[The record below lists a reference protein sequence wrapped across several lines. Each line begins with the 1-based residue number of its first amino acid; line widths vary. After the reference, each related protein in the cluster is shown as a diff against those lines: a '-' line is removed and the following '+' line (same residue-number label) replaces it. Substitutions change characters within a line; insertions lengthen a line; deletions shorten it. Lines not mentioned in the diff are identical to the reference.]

1 MHHPSRGLTTRQT
14 QSRKLYLY
22 RLTEAK
28 AFCGT
33 NFRYTYPEVWM
44 SEIENEVQTILD
56 ALLLLRR
63 KGVLVFA
70 PGVET
75 DATGERATVVIELEE
90 KRLRI
95 HGEGTGARNYV
106 IPLNPHQ
113 FAALSSI
120 LPVHKH
126 ETKAARAGHKS

>member
-1 MHHPSRGLTTRQT
+1 MT
-14 QSRKLYLY
+14 
-22 RLTEAK
+22 
-28 AFCGT
+28 
-33 NFRYTYPEVWM
+33 
-44 SEIENEVQTILD
+44 EIENEVQTILD

-106 IPLNPHQ
+106 IPLNSQQ
-113 FAALSSI
+113 FAALSSFRQSTNTRLKLQKQAI
-120 LPVHKH
+120 GVD
-126 ETKAARAGHKS
+126 ARLSP

>member
-1 MHHPSRGLTTRQT
+1 
-14 QSRKLYLY
+14 
-22 RLTEAK
+22 
-28 AFCGT
+28 
-33 NFRYTYPEVWM
+33 M

-75 DATGERATVVIELEE
+75 DATGELTTVVIELEE

-106 IPLNPHQ
+106 IPLNPQQ

-120 LPVHKH
+120 PPVHKH
-126 ETKAARAGHKS
+126 ETKAARAGHRS

>member
-1 MHHPSRGLTTRQT
+1 
-14 QSRKLYLY
+14 
-22 RLTEAK
+22 
-28 AFCGT
+28 
-33 NFRYTYPEVWM
+33 M

-70 PGVET
+70 PGAET

-106 IPLNPHQ
+106 IPLNPQQ

-126 ETKAARAGHKS
+126 ETKAARAGHRS